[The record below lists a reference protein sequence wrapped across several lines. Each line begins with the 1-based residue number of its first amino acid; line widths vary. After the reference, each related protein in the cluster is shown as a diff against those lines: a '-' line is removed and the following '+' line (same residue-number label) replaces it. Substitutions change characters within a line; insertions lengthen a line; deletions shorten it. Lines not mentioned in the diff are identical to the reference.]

1 MTGGVVSTVRYLPPS
16 PSPATPPAR
25 PTGSQRCP
33 AALCCLCAWE
43 CVAPPSLPADPGLL
57 HRYTHRYHTHTH
69 TQSHTHTDIIVC
81 AELVCVT
88 TLFYI
93 CFEFFFTFYARTTFS
108 LLLSSWHLLRVSRG
122 VFTLSP
128 LSA

>member
-16 PSPATPPAR
+16 PSSATPPAR

-69 TQSHTHTDIIVC
+69 TITHTQILLCVLGSCVLKHYFNLLRILFHFLRRII
-81 AELVCVT
+81 
-88 TLFYI
+88 
-93 CFEFFFTFYARTTFS
+93 FS